1 MARQK
6 RATTR
11 QEIGGRLRALESA
24 RSEATSAGRAAT
36 TMLVDDHE
44 NVRELLHQAL
54 HTHDA
59 SHRMELLGQVRRE
72 FEIHS
77 RLEEQ
82 VLYPALEQLDT
93 DWGHRVDD
101 YQQAHQDLRAMF
113 RELVSPDI
121 DPDDT
126 EDLESRIEEIQESLE
141 SHTSD
146 EEENAFP
153 AVEGHFSAGE
163 LRSLE
168 RRMARIRET
177 LEAAASEEM
186 DDEDLEADFSE
197 GRDDDP
203 LPR

>member
-11 QEIGGRLRALESA
+11 QEIGGRPRALESA
-24 RSEATSAGRAAT
+24 RSEAASARRGAT

-44 NVRELLHQAL
+44 SVRELLHQAL
-54 HTHDA
+54 HAHDA
-59 SHRMELLGQVRRE
+59 SRRTELLLQLRRE

-82 VLYPALEQLDT
+82 VLYPALERLGT
-93 DWGHRVDD
+93 EWGHHVDD
-101 YQQAHQDLRAMF
+101 YEREHQQLRAML
-113 RELVSPDI
+113 RDVVSPDI
-121 DPDDT
+121 DPDDADDIET
-126 EDLESRIEEIQESLE
+126 RLEEIRESLE
-141 SHTSD
+141 AHTSD
-146 EEENAFP
+146 EGENAFP
-153 AVEGHFSAGE
+153 AIEERLGTTE
-163 LRSLE
+163 LRSIE
-168 RRMARIRET
+168 RRMVRIRET
-177 LEAAASEEM
+177 LEAAAAEDL

>member
-6 RATTR
+6 RATTK
-11 QEIGGRLRALESA
+11 QENGGRPRALESV
-24 RSEATSAGRAAT
+24 RSEAASARRVAT

-44 NVRELLHQAL
+44 NVRELLYQAL
-54 HTHDA
+54 HTHDPT
-59 SHRMELLGQVRRE
+59 HRMDLLGRARRE

-82 VLYPALEQLDT
+82 VLYPALERLGT

-101 YQQAHQDLRAMF
+101 YQQEHHDVRTMLRD
-113 RELVSPDI
+113 LVSPDI
-121 DPDDT
+121 DPDDE
-126 EDLESRIEEIQESLE
+126 EDLETRIEEIQESLE

-153 AVEGHFSAGE
+153 AVEGHFGATE
-163 LRSLE
+163 LRSLQ
-168 RRMARIRET
+168 RRMVQIRET
-177 LEAAASEEM
+177 LEAAAADDL